1 MGTNALLGIGV
12 KTMAA
17 AYAGMQVTGH
27 NIANANVEGYS
38 RQKVELATAQGQF
51 TGAGFFGKGVDLVTV
66 KRAFNGFLTHEA
78 VQARSVAEMDSAKL
92 GMLSQLERLF
102 KPGEAGL
109 GQATGQFLNSMVDLA
124 SRPSDSATREVVL
137 ARAQEMA
144 TRFSDAGRQL
154 TTMQVNLSADV
165 ISQVTEINQLAKN
178 IAEANEKVALV
189 SGVGQTPNDLLDE
202 RDRLIS
208 HLNRL
213 IQVTTIPAQD
223 GTVSVFVG
231 SGQRLVLASRAGQ
244 LQTMADQDDPTRIA
258 VGFIEG
264 SVRRAINPSEMTG
277 GSVAGLLRFQNK
289 DLVDGRNLLGRL
301 AVAVTGAVNTQ
312 QQLGINLYKPF
323 GAVASEPMF
332 AVGGP
337 RVVPHAANQLDAL
350 GMPIGTAALT
360 ITHPELLKASEY
372 KLEADPA
379 GTPGVWQLTRLSDG
393 NVRSISS
400 GDEVDGF
407 RVDIGIPAPALGDR
421 FLLQPV
427 AQAASG
433 VKLLLDDVRDLAAAS
448 PLVATAVPTPTGT
461 VSIDSMRML
470 TVPTFPD
477 HTVSIRF
484 TDDAGHYQWDLMDPA
499 GTVVSSSLGSW
510 QAGSPIPTPPVDMNG
525 FTLKLLGVPR
535 LGDQVVI
542 KPADPNNFTQNN
554 GNAIALSGLR
564 DELIVDGATATD
576 AYSHAMADV
585 GVRVQGARSTSLI
598 TTSLSEAAETAR
610 SSDTGVSLD
619 EEAARLI
626 QYQQSYQAAAR
637 VLQIAQKL
645 VETLLATAGG

>member
-1 MGTNALLGIGV
+1 MGANALLGIGI

-78 VQARSVAEMDSAKL
+78 VLARSVADMDAAKL
-92 GMLSQLERLF
+92 NMLSQMERVF
-102 KPGEAGL
+102 KPGEGGL

-124 SRPSDSATREVVL
+124 SRPADSATREVVL

-154 TTMQVNLSADV
+154 TTLQANLNADV
-165 ISQVTEINQLAKN
+165 ISQVTEVNQLAKN
-178 IAEANEKVALV
+178 IAEANDKVALV

-202 RDRLIS
+202 RDRLIAR
-208 HLNRL
+208 LNKL

-231 SGQRLVLASRAGQ
+231 SGQRLVLASVAGH
-244 LQTMADQDDPTRIA
+244 LQSMPDQADPTRIA

-264 SVRRAINPSEMTG
+264 KVRRAINPAEMTG
-277 GSVAGLLRFQNK
+277 GSLAGLLRFQNK

-301 AVAVTGAVNTQ
+301 AVAVTGAVNSQ
-312 QQLGINLYKPF
+312 QQLGMNLYKPF
-323 GAVASEPMF
+323 GAVAAEPMF

-337 RVVPHAANQLDAL
+337 RVVPHAVNLADAL
-350 GMPIGTAALT
+350 GFPIGTVAVT

-372 KLEADPA
+372 QLEADPA
-379 GTPGVWQLTRLSDG
+379 GAPGVWQITRLADG
-393 NVRSISS
+393 NVRSINS

-407 RVDIGIPAPALGDR
+407 RMDVGVPAPAPGDR

-427 AQAASG
+427 AQATSG
-433 VKLLLDDVRDLAAAS
+433 IQLLLDDVRDLAAAS
-448 PLVATAVPTPTGT
+448 PLVATALPSPTGT
-461 VSIDSMRML
+461 VSIDRLRLL
-470 TVPTFPD
+470 TTPPFPD
-477 HTVSIRF
+477 HTVSINF
-484 TDDAGHYQWDLMDPA
+484 TDDAGHYQWDLLDAA
-499 GTVVSSSLGSW
+499 GAVVSSNLGTW
-510 QAGSPIPTPPVDMNG
+510 QAGSDIPTPPVDMNG

-535 LGDQVVI
+535 LGDQILV

-554 GNAIALSGLR
+554 GNAIALAGLR

-598 TTSLSEAAETAR
+598 TTSLANEAETAR
-610 SSDTGVSLD
+610 SSDAGVSLD